1 MTGDNNVATS
11 AERQQRFKAN
21 RLRDGEKELR
31 GLYVPEHLH
40 AQIKKEIKEMVRRME
55 YETHS

>member
-1 MTGDNNVATS
+1 MATT

-31 GLYVPEHLH
+31 GLYIPEHLH
-40 AQIKKEIKEMVRRME
+40 AQIKKEIREMVRRME
-55 YETHS
+55 YEQ